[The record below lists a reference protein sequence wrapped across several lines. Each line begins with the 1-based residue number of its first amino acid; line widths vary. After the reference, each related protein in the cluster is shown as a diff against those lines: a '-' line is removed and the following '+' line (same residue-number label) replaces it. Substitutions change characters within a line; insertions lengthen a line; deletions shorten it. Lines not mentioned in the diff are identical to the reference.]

1 LSGHEQG
8 WHQVW
13 KDPPQEDE
21 LDSRIRWAIDHLE
34 RAMATSVSVAE
45 LAAAV
50 NLSPSRFW
58 HLFREQTGTSPLRYL
73 HRLRMQRAH
82 ALIERSFLSIKQVMA
97 HVGINDPSHFAR
109 DFKRL
114 YGVAPTELRRLE
126 RSRHTAGA
134 RPQDA
139 LTNSANGPAPI
150 PDSGTEGG
158 SRKKP

>member
-1 LSGHEQG
+1 
-8 WHQVW
+8 
-13 KDPPQEDE
+13 
-21 LDSRIRWAIDHLE
+21 
-34 RAMATSVSVAE
+34 MSVAE

-73 HRLRMQRAH
+73 HALRMQRAH

-114 YGVAPTELRRLE
+114 YGVPPTELRRLE
-126 RSRHTAGA
+126 RSRPATRP
-134 RPQDA
+134 RPQDP
-139 LTNSANGPAPI
+139 LTDSANGPAPGGEA
-150 PDSGTEGG
+150 GTHGE